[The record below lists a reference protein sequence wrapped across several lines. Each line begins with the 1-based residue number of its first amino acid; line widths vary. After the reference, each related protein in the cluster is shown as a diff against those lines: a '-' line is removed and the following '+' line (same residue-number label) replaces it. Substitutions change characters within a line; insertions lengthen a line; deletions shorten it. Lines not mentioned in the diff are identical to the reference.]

1 MIADTIADTI
11 VDTKSGRHTQTKKKE
26 YNKIFYYYDAF
37 SKPFRRWCAPGNP
50 TLNHACCCIVCTHHL
65 LSLFMEQLAHVFRK
79 KHCPTPFDAKRT
91 VCREY
96 TQAYVWDSL
105 RSEMRKQK
113 KYDEVDLCLNRH
125 LICLIF
131 KAHALA
137 IFFDHSAQLPLSSE
151 GFGDYRAPVRV
162 RYFEHGTKL
171 NGCLL

>member
-1 MIADTIADTI
+1 M
-11 VDTKSGRHTQTKKKE
+11 
-26 YNKIFYYYDAF
+26 
-37 SKPFRRWCAPGNP
+37 
-50 TLNHACCCIVCTHHL
+50 
-65 LSLFMEQLAHVFRK
+65 
-79 KHCPTPFDAKRT
+79 
-91 VCREY
+91 CREY

-171 NGCLL
+171 NGCLLYETSLRLEQVMMDTKEGESQSLEDIILHCDE